1 VIRARRILTTGVLI
15 GTIASAPFVTLPAI
29 AQDNAR
35 ITTSTLCGDSSQ
47 TCPSIQGVVKVGIS
61 EAVVTH
67 FLVRLWNANSLGPPI
82 YGKYQLQR
90 CSNPSAA
97 PSRVTCVLWSTG
109 TRTDLKGLS
118 TYFKSSKIFK
128 TVSVHYPTK

>member
-1 VIRARRILTTGVLI
+1 MIRAGRILATGLLI
-15 GTIASAPFVTLPAI
+15 GSFASAPFVTLPSI

-47 TCPSIQGVVKVGIS
+47 MCPSIQGVVKVGTS
-61 EAVVTH
+61 ETVVNH
-67 FLVRLWNANSLGPPI
+67 FLVKLWNANSLGPPI
-82 YGKYQLQR
+82 LGKYQLQR
-90 CSNPSAA
+90 CSNPSAV

-109 TRTDLKGLS
+109 TRADLKGLS

-128 TVSVHYPTK
+128 TISVHYPTK